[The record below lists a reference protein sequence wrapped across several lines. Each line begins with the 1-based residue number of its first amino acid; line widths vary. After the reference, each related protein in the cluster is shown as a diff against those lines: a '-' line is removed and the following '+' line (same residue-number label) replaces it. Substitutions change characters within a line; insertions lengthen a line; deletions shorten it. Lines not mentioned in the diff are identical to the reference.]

1 MVKTTGELL
10 AEARVEA
17 MAEVV
22 HEAVRTWQKVNGQP
36 TSPSWS
42 KAPKWMRESTAES
55 VQFTI
60 DNPEAPH
67 SAQHD
72 QWMEQKRRDGWVF
85 GAEKDADK
93 KTHPML
99 KPYDELPDF
108 EKRKDALFKAVVDA
122 LM

>member
-36 TSPSWS
+36 PSPSWS

-60 DNPEAPH
+60 DNPEAPKTQP
-67 SAQHD
+67 S
-72 QWMEQKRRDGWVF
+72 RRFCSIHWSCWALC
-85 GAEKDADK
+85 GASG
-93 KTHPML
+93 
-99 KPYDELPDF
+99 
-108 EKRKDALFKAVVDA
+108 
-122 LM
+122 